1 LDGAGARRCVLSA
14 FWAAGVRCTAW
25 GAWCTLYIRI
35 QSFEKERLD
44 LQEVSM
50 KKLTGAQIVIE
61 SLLAEGVD
69 VIFGYPGGAILPTY
83 DALLDSKIK
92 HVLVRHE
99 QGAAHMAEGYAR
111 VTGKPGV
118 VMVTSG
124 PGATNAVT
132 GIADAYMDSTP
143 LVVISGQVS
152 TSLIGNDAFQ
162 EADIVGIT
170 RPCTKHNYLVKDIR
184 DLARTIK
191 EAFYIAGSG
200 RPGPVVVDLPKDVQ
214 QAEHTFKFP
223 ETVELRGYKPTIRG
237 NPRQIER
244 VIEAIE
250 NSERPLFYVGGG
262 VQWSGAAPEL
272 QQLARGLGIPVT
284 ETLMA
289 LGSMPASDP
298 LRLGMLG
305 MHGSYAT
312 NTAVCNTD
320 CLIAIGA
327 RFDDRVTGRV
337 ANFAPKA
344 ETIVHIDIDPS
355 SISKNVKVD
364 IPIVG
369 DIKHVL
375 TDMLTLAKGREGIA
389 RRRAA
394 WQKWH
399 QQIQRWQKEKPL
411 YENGRRADH
420 ITPVQVIGELY
431 ELTKG
436 ECIIATDVGQHQMW
450 VAQLFPFERP
460 RSFLTSGGLGTMGYG
475 LPAGIGAKFAAPDR
489 EVVVVSGDGSIQMN
503 IQELGTAVEY
513 GIDIKVII
521 LNNYFLGMVRQW
533 QEKFYNERYSYSAM
547 SVPNF
552 VKLAEAYG
560 AHGFRIDKPK
570 DLAKTMKE
578 AFATRGPV
586 LIDVAIP
593 KEEAVM
599 PMIPPGGAMSEMLLA

>member
-1 LDGAGARRCVLSA
+1 
-14 FWAAGVRCTAW
+14 
-25 GAWCTLYIRI
+25 
-35 QSFEKERLD
+35 
-44 LQEVSM
+44 M

-111 VTGKPGV
+111 VTGKAGV

-143 LVVISGQVS
+143 LVVLSGQVS

-162 EADIVGIT
+162 EADFVGIT
-170 RPCTKHNYLVKDIR
+170 RPCSKHNYLVKDVG
-184 DLARTIK
+184 DLARIIK

-223 ETVELRGYKPTIRG
+223 ESVELRGYKPTIRG

-244 VIEAIE
+244 VLEAIE
-250 NSERPLFYVGGG
+250 KSERPLFYIGGG

-272 QQLARGLGIPVT
+272 QQLSRGLGIPVT

-305 MHGSYAT
+305 MHGSYGT

-320 CLIAIGA
+320 CLVAIGA
-327 RFDDRVTGRV
+327 RFDDRVTGRL

-431 ELTKG
+431 DLTKG
-436 ECIIATDVGQHQMW
+436 ECIVATDVGQHQMW

-570 DLAKTMKE
+570 DLAKMMKE